1 MYTTHN
7 APSTHTHTLHTTHT
21 HTTPTLHPLHTH
33 TTGRQLFEEDHPLE
47 IMLDGSCAHRNSKL
61 VLRDNT
67 YSTIQW
73 DAFALPELIRI
84 LHQEEEI
91 YIKKVTLQ

>member
-1 MYTTHN
+1 M
-7 APSTHTHTLHTTHT
+7 
-21 HTTPTLHPLHTH
+21 
-33 TTGRQLFEEDHPLE
+33 FEEDHPLE

-73 DAFALPELIRI
+73 DAFALPELTNFIRI